1 MNGRRDDERF
11 ADWVDGR
18 MAPQELAAFEREL
31 AADPALAAAAA
42 EYRRTVER
50 VRTGLR
56 EDLPRVDLL
65 TAVLAR
71 IDGSAP
77 ARRGLR
83 LLPFLASL
91 VAAAALVLLVWF
103 GNTGGKVG
111 PDGNQDLAR
120 LTQDFDDAEK
130 RRDEPDYKDKGL
142 AGGGGA
148 AKKSERDRAA
158 DLVEN
163 LKEIAPAERK
173 PEGRQLDESARIARV
188 SEPLPKPQ
196 PAAEAPGAPTAPV
209 TDPQNRAEGERAGG
223 EKAAADERA
232 AQIGF
237 LLQDQ
242 TRRAGR
248 YTAGNESSVLLV
260 VELPQPVDQLRSR
273 FGEVARRGKDQGSDL
288 LFGYLTTNVERSQL
302 AAGWI
307 QELSLAPL
315 REEAQASRELGETKA
330 PGATAPAAPQPSGP
344 ATAGA
349 AAASQPQWRYQ
360 AGDRVFVVRGG
371 LEEQNR
377 VAAEIARR
385 AALAGGR
392 AFPLRA
398 PLPVEIRAQLGAQAE
413 AETRTGVEFRIDA
426 GDAASRP
433 RSAPAAAEVPPLY
446 VIVRGG

>member
-42 EYRRTVER
+42 EYRRTVDR
-50 VRTGLR
+50 VREGLR
-56 EDLPRVDLL
+56 GGLPRVDLL
-65 TAVLAR
+65 AAVLER
-71 IDGSAP
+71 IDGPAP

-91 VAAAALVLLVWF
+91 AAAAALVLLVWS
-103 GNTGGKVG
+103 GNTGGKAG
-111 PDGNQDLAR
+111 PDGNLGVAR
-120 LTQDFDDAEK
+120 VTQDYDDAEK
-130 RRDEPDYKDKGL
+130 RRDEPDYKDKGT
-142 AGGGGA
+142 ADGREV

-158 DLVEN
+158 DLVES

-173 PEGRQLDESARIARV
+173 PEDRQLDESARIARV
-188 SEPLPKPQ
+188 SEPLPKPR

-209 TDPQNRAEGERAGG
+209 TDPQAREGERAGG
-223 EKAAADERA
+223 EKAAGDERA

-237 LLQDQ
+237 LHQDQ
-242 TRRAGR
+242 AQRAGR
-248 YTAGNESSVLLV
+248 YTAGNESSVLLF
-260 VELPQPVDQLRSR
+260 VELPQPVDQLRRR

-330 PGATAPAAPQPSGP
+330 PGATAHAAPQPSGP

-413 AETRTGVEFRIDA
+413 AETRTGIEFRVDA

-433 RSAPAAAEVPPLY
+433 QSASAAAEVPPLY